1 MENITL
7 SQGSRSLKLP
17 HKPKL
22 ERPASQSYACLLDEI
37 GKNKFDN
44 EISIPLTSPHR
55 EEQIEYKTKKE
66 SELVKY
72 MSNLP
77 GYLQRV
83 ERGENLQEKA
93 LNFGVL
99 DWGRL
104 ENWKHNQKHV
114 HGKSPISLSSSS
126 NLGMSSSKLE
136 TYGASSYSKGKVERG
151 QPESTNMK
159 ERYCEYRLPDQHCA
173 GKQKTIVLLLP
184 KNIDENQVSGDSTQ
198 FECTRGNQRPL
209 EANRQSFSGRSY
221 ANKEVQCTNVY
232 SDTPPSCPPL
242 HSFEDRQMSDTKS
255 CSSTDPRTRNILLS
269 ASELKTSSGGISEES
284 NSTSRTY
291 NQVDQKTA
299 ASKGRCL
306 SRHCPST
313 FTPDQI
319 KRCLSSQELSAVRHL
334 NTDFPVKPGPAEL
347 DVSCKDNSNRGKSK
361 ARRGSSSP
369 LKRLLDP
376 ILKPRVVNHHR
387 SMESMEDESTLVC
400 DTWKSSEEVLECSKV
415 TSVKRD
421 LHFAGSKIRTD
432 ASCLA
437 VKHQMVQALLTVTV
451 KDGVQSLAFAVDN
464 NENILTA
471 KMKKTDISGKYDCSW
486 VYTSYSFH
494 KKKSGGIINRG
505 GKGKHQDFAPKIV
518 GQMKVS
524 GSQGL
529 ESDEYDSKNSFILR
543 EFVLHAV
550 EQKPTVKNIQDL
562 ELHDEL
568 AAIVVKVPKH
578 ISRNL
583 SRERWC
589 CTNVGSIPEMEFPE
603 CFLKERDSCNSREG
617 LQYEPCI
624 RSQSIYSA
632 KVILPSGNHGFPSK
646 GVPSSL
652 INRWKSGGSCD
663 CGGWDLGC
671 NLRILACKDQDSKG
685 FSSSNNVSSPDHFV
699 LFFEGGTAQEK
710 KPAFTFGT
718 FNGGIC
724 TVNFSTSISSLQAF
738 SICVA
743 LLQSTKLAELSE
755 ASSPIEDKVAKDFT
769 NTIRSR
775 IKAPSRIDGGAPSTH
790 IPFPPSSLVDRV

>member
-7 SQGSRSLKLP
+7 SQGSQSLKLP
-17 HKPKL
+17 NKPKL
-22 ERPASQSYACLLDEI
+22 ERSASQSYACLLDEI
-37 GKNKFDN
+37 GKTKYDN
-44 EISIPLTSPHR
+44 EISVPFRSPHQ
-55 EEQIEYKTKKE
+55 EERIEYKTRKE
-66 SELVKY
+66 SELVKF

-77 GYLQRV
+77 VYLQRV

-104 ENWKHNQKHV
+104 ENWKHSQKQV
-114 HGKSPISLSSSS
+114 HGKSPISLSSSN
-126 NLGMSSSKLE
+126 NLGMSSSKLGN
-136 TYGASSYSKGKVERG
+136 YGASNCPEGKVKKG
-151 QPESTNMK
+151 STNMK
-159 ERYCEYRLPDQHCA
+159 EHYCEYRLPDQHCA

-184 KNIDENQVSGDSTQ
+184 KNIEKNQVSSISTQ

-209 EANRQSFSGRSY
+209 EANRPSFSGRSY

-232 SDTPPSCPPL
+232 SDIPHSCPPL
-242 HSFEDRQMSDTKS
+242 RSFENRKVSDIKS
-255 CSSTDPRTRNILLS
+255 YSSTDSRMTNILLG
-269 ASELKTSSGGISEES
+269 ASELKTGSGGISEES
-284 NSTSRTY
+284 NSTSRPY
-291 NQVDQKTA
+291 NQLDQKTA

-306 SRHCPST
+306 SPCPST
-313 FTPDQI
+313 FTSGQI
-319 KRCLSSQELSAVRHL
+319 KRCLSSQEVSAVRHL
-334 NTDFPVKPGPAEL
+334 NSTDFPVKPGPAEL
-347 DVSCKDNSNRGKSK
+347 DVSCMDNFNREKFK
-361 ARRGSSSP
+361 AHRGSSSP

-376 ILKPRVVNHHR
+376 IFKPRVVNRHH
-387 SMESMEDESTLVC
+387 SIESMEDESTLVC
-400 DTWKSSEEVLECSKV
+400 DTRKSSEEVLD
-415 TSVKRD
+415 TPVKRD
-421 LHFAGSKIRTD
+421 LHFTSSKIGADVSRV
-432 ASCLA
+432 A
-437 VKHQMVQALLTVTV
+437 VKLQMVQALLTVTV

-464 NENILTA
+464 NKNILTA
-471 KMKKTDISGKYDCSW
+471 KMKKTDISGNYDCSW
-486 VYTSYSFH
+486 VFTSYSFH

-505 GKGKHQDFAPKIV
+505 GKGKHQDFGPKIV

-529 ESDEYDSKNSFILR
+529 ESAEHDSKDPFILR

-583 SRERWC
+583 SSEGWC
-589 CTNVGSIPEMEFPE
+589 CAKVGSIVEMEFPE
-603 CFLKERDSCNSREG
+603 CFLKERNSFNSREG

-624 RSQSIYSA
+624 RSQSLSST
-632 KVILPSGNHGFPSK
+632 KVILPSGNHGFPCK
-646 GVPSSL
+646 GVPSPL
-652 INRWKSGGSCD
+652 INRWRSGGSCD

-685 FSSSNNVSSPDHFV
+685 FSSSYNFSSPDHFV
-699 LFFEGGTAQEK
+699 LFFERGAAQEK
-710 KPAFTFGT
+710 KPAFTLGT

-755 ASSPIEDKVAKDFT
+755 ASSPIKDKVVQDFS

-775 IKAPSRIDGGAPSTH
+775 IKASSRIDGDAPSTH